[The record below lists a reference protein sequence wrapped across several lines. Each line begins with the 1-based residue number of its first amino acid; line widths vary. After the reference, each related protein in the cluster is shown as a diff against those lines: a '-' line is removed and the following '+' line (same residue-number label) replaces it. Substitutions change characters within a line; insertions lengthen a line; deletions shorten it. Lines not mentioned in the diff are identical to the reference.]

1 MKKYLS
7 LVGLGIILLTLN
19 ACHQKPV
26 KSVVTPITAPVQHQF
41 PSLELLTLS
50 ESAHNGWSEVE
61 LIGRKWYVDSDTALT
76 RSELNSLSLGQND
89 KKEMFLNIIP
99 NQQGQRKINEALRK
113 KVDYVLLVLNGQAIS
128 LSKINSSQKLP
139 FYVGDENT
147 TIKVAEEITQK
158 KITHQ

>member
-1 MKKYLS
+1 MY
-7 LVGLGIILLTLN
+7 
-19 ACHQKPV
+19 
-26 KSVVTPITAPVQHQF
+26 
-41 PSLELLTLS
+41 
-50 ESAHNGWSEVE
+50 
-61 LIGRKWYVDSDTALT
+61 
-76 RSELNSLSLGQND
+76 
-89 KKEMFLNIIP
+89 LNIIP
-99 NQQGQRKINEALRK
+99 NQQGQRKISEALRK